1 MLILNIRKII
11 IRKIKS
17 MLKKLQYYNN
27 NKNNNKNK
35 LIKINFNKN
44 LKINYWL
51 LIKIQRFNNKN
62 QYKIMVFS
70 LLKLINLLKINLIF
84 NMKVLNL
91 LNNN

>member
-11 IRKIKS
+11 IRKIKR
-17 MLKKLQYYNN
+17 MLKKLQYYN
-27 NKNNNKNK
+27 NNNKNK

-51 LIKIQRFNNKN
+51 LIKIQRLNNNKN